1 MYTYSIAA
9 RYMLKR
15 PISYVAILLVAFV
28 VTMYLL
34 VISVLEGFKD
44 QFMDKIQNIEAHMTI
59 DIGRHVGGIAHPKEW
74 ADEIAHLEPGIKGVT
89 VGIET
94 PAMAIFPK
102 DRTIGTLRGIDLD
115 KELAVGRL
123 KEILDPKDLTAFG
136 VQEFNKRKYNG
147 CIVGGLWKKQFH
159 LKRNDLVT
167 FIFSDDADKANT
179 KTYNVVGFYE
189 GKDPYLENAA
199 FIDRNVLADE
209 LSVSGRVKTLYVWL
223 NEPNRPDI
231 VAVRERIRQKMQQI
245 VLRDEEKRVGD
256 LLAVLKANDPAL
268 AERIAPIFNPDKAI
282 AMAAIGPLNGR
293 DAAVADKALEVLR
306 AKDEHLAER
315 LIEGLNRENRAAQ
328 VNVETWQ
335 EKNGNVYDM
344 ITRENLMMRSIMGV
358 FLALIAFILFLI
370 FGRLVAEKVRD
381 IGALRALGASPGGIM
396 KCFLIQGFFIGAI
409 GVVLGLGMAELLL
422 RNMNDFAWFRNI
434 YPKESDLIPYV
445 TLSGDRYL
453 IVGLTLFSALAGAF
467 FPAWRA
473 SRLNPVECLRHE

>member
-1 MYTYSIAA
+1 VYTYSIAA

-28 VTMYLL
+28 VMMYLM

-44 QFMDKIQNIEAHMTI
+44 NFMDKIQNIEAHVTI
-59 DIGRHVGGIAHPKEW
+59 DIGKYAGGIAHPEQW
-74 ADEIAHLEPGIKGVT
+74 ADEIAHMEPGIKGVT
-89 VGIET
+89 LGIET

-115 KELAVGRL
+115 RELKIGRL
-123 KEILDPKDLTAFG
+123 NEILDPKDLTEFG

-147 CIVGGLWKKQFH
+147 CIVGGAWKSQFH
-159 LKRNDLVT
+159 LKKNDRVT
-167 FIFSDDADKANT
+167 FIFSDDSDKANT
-179 KTYNVVGFYE
+179 KTYNVIGFYE
-189 GKDPYLENAA
+189 GKNPYLENGA
-199 FIDRNVLADE
+199 FIDRKVLADE
-209 LSVSGRVKTLYVWL
+209 LSVSGRAKTLYVWL
-223 NEPNRPDI
+223 NEPNRPDLA
-231 VAVRERIRQKMQQI
+231 AVKDRLKKKMEQI
-245 VLRDEEKRVGD
+245 VLRDEEKLVVE
-256 LLAVLKANDPAL
+256 LLAALKAGDPKL
-268 AERIAPIFNPDKAI
+268 VERIVPVFNPDKAVAI
-282 AMAAIGPLNGR
+282 AAIGPLNGR
-293 DAAVADKALEVLR
+293 DAAVTDKALDVLR

-315 LIEGLNRENRAAQ
+315 LIEGLNRENRASK

-335 EKNGNVYDM
+335 EKDGNFYDM
-344 ITRENLMMRSIMGV
+344 VTRENLMMRSIMGV

-409 GVVLGLGMAELLL
+409 GVVLGLAMAEVFL
-422 RNMNDFAWFRNI
+422 RNMNEIAWFRNI
-434 YPKESDLIPYV
+434 YPKDSDLIPYV
-445 TLSGDRYL
+445 TLSIDRYL